1 MWILVSWLIIFETSR
16 IKVYSLCVIM
26 PYASQATPPHRSRPR
41 RQNRVADPVYGGEEA
56 GDDEIDNDRYYIFR
70 NYSYFCCRTLM

>member
-1 MWILVSWLIIFETSR
+1 
-16 IKVYSLCVIM
+16 
-26 PYASQATPPHRSRPR
+26 
-41 RQNRVADPVYGGEEA
+41 VADPVYGGEEA